1 LPSTRITGADGKDM
15 EMAPRPVDQLVIR
28 PVGESY
34 SGRDSQLDAAVKVL
48 LASLPRR

>member
-1 LPSTRITGADGKDM
+1 MFDAITVADGKDM
-15 EMAPRPVDQLVIR
+15 ELVPRPVDQLVVR
-28 PVGESY
+28 PIGESY